1 MQVDKIVVG
10 SLQTNCFL
18 VWDEEK
24 HAAVIDPGDQFPVI
38 DQVIQKHGLLPKAV
52 LLTHGHFDH
61 IGAVNPLVKDY
72 GVKVYAHEAEKE
84 LLTLAPEEY
93 YELVGMGRCFQV
105 PVDCYLKDGEKVTVG
120 GMEFTCLHTPGHT
133 KGSCVYL
140 CGTAMFSG
148 DTLFC
153 GTVGRT
159 DFYGGNMQQM
169 LASGKR
175 LAALSG
181 DYHVYCG
188 HGPDTTL
195 QNERE
200 TNFYLGEADYDALY

>member
-38 DQVIQKHGLLPKAV
+38 DQAIQKHGLLPKAV

-84 LLTLAPEEY
+84 LLTI
-93 YELVGMGRCFQV
+93 
-105 PVDCYLKDGEKVTVG
+105 
-120 GMEFTCLHTPGHT
+120 
-133 KGSCVYL
+133 
-140 CGTAMFSG
+140 
-148 DTLFC
+148 
-153 GTVGRT
+153 
-159 DFYGGNMQQM
+159 
-169 LASGKR
+169 
-175 LAALSG
+175 
-181 DYHVYCG
+181 
-188 HGPDTTL
+188 
-195 QNERE
+195 
-200 TNFYLGEADYDALY
+200 